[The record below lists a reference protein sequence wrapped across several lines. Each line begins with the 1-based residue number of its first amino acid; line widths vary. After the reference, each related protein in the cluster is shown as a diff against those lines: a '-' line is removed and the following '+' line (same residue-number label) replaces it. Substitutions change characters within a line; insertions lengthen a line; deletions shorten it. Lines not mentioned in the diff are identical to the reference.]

1 MAPPLEDLEIRS
13 VGDVVVAA
21 VRGEVDLSNAVS
33 VRERLLGA
41 VPNRAAGLVLDL
53 SATHYLDSSGLR
65 LIFELADRLHR
76 RGQKLGLVVPDDS
89 VIRGVL
95 VLTEVEQVAAMFSSL
110 PAAGALIPSAP
121 RPAAPPHGRDS

>member
-1 MAPPLEDLEIRS
+1 MTTPPEDLEIRS

-21 VRGEVDLSNAVS
+21 IRGEVDLFNAVS

-41 VPNRAAGLVLDL
+41 VPNQAAGLALDL

-95 VLTEVEQVAAMFSSL
+95 VLTEVEQVAAMFASL
-110 PAAGALIPSAP
+110 EDALP
-121 RPAAPPHGRDS
+121 G